1 MNEVVRNPLKI
12 NARQFE
18 DMARKGAFATV
29 GRVELRRGMMTL
41 MSPVYRPHA
50 RLLRQLLL
58 AWIEALRG
66 REDGL
71 TVDPEV
77 SVRLG
82 EDFQPTA
89 DLVVWDQKEVQDH
102 AEGPVPSDLVRAV
115 IEVADTSVDDDL
127 GDKLAEYALAGVVE
141 YWVADVKRRVLFIHT
156 LPGLEGYGTR
166 VEVPFG
172 QAVTSPTLGLTVE
185 TSGL

>member
-1 MNEVVRNPLKI
+1 MNEVVRNPLKV

-50 RLLRQLLL
+50 RVMRDLLL
-58 AWIEALRG
+58 AWVETLKAAQSR
-66 REDGL
+66 L
-71 TVDPEV
+71 TIDPEV

-82 EDFQPTA
+82 EDGMPTA
-89 DLVVWDQKEVQDH
+89 DSVVWDPGAAPEL
-102 AEGPVPSDLVRAV
+102 EGPIPVAAVRIV
-115 IEVADTSVDDDL
+115 VEVADASLADDL
-127 GDKLAEYALAGVVE
+127 GEKMVDYARAGVPE
-141 YWVADVKRRVLFIHT
+141 YWVADVKGRALHVHAG
-156 LPGLEGYGTR
+156 PGPEGYATR

-172 QAVTSPTLGLTVE
+172 QPVTSPTLGLTVD
-185 TSGL
+185 TAGL